1 MGEEEEVRGPR
12 FQAGWAG
19 PSLVLFM
26 VRRMGGLHARKSLR
40 CILNPC
46 RGFQSWCQGWRG
58 GPLAGVAAS
67 SATEA
72 AQASQAVAVAKAAGG
87 DGHSLGA
94 EGAAHG
100 SRGGGSDGGA
110 LGEGAEDGS
119 WQGDHHGGRLDDDAG
134 VLALP
139 DTGLVAA
146 VSQRGGSAGAAEIVA
161 GHVCGVEGPWKRGC

>member
-1 MGEEEEVRGPR
+1 M
-12 FQAGWAG
+12 AGLG
-19 PSLVLFM
+19 
-26 VRRMGGLHARKSLR
+26 ARKSVR
-40 CILNPC
+40 CVLNPC
-46 RGFQSWCQGWRG
+46 RFFHGVGGWCQGWWG

-72 AQASQAVAVAKAAGG
+72 AQASQAVAVAKAKAAGG

-119 WQGDHHGGRLDDDAG
+119 WQGDHHGGRLDDDTG

>member
-1 MGEEEEVRGPR
+1 M
-12 FQAGWAG
+12 FAGSPGWPLPCFLAWCLESRSCG
-19 PSLVLFM
+19 RQVHVP
-26 VRRMGGLHARKSLR
+26 ARARR

-46 RGFQSWCQGWRG
+46 RGLQAVGGWCQGWWR

-67 SATEA
+67 CAAEA
-72 AQASQAVAVAKAAGG
+72 AQASEAVAEATGG

-94 EGAAHG
+94 ELVAHG
-100 SRGGGSDGGA
+100 SRCGGSDGGV
-110 LGEGAEDGS
+110 LGEGGEDGS
-119 WQGDHHGGRLDDDAG
+119 WEGDDHGGRLDDDTG

-146 VSQRGGSAGAAEIVA
+146 VSQRGGSAGAAGVVA